1 MAETNKGQ
9 TNWEEAIDKGA
20 SLNRW
25 DAELLGPAMENYRDY
40 LCADDQRQFIKDLPS
55 LFTNGKRLSDYRAD
69 VNKQTEEDAGQ
80 AVLFDQ
86 TQFYKEVEAAMIEK
100 QTTARSPGFLKK
112 FINWLFRKRLP
123 KEVRKL
129 GDDKKLE
136 GTLQAIYEHY
146 DKIDEIN
153 ADIFYMKNNLSAL
166 EGNLVENVGT
176 PLEEKIRM
184 TINKQQTIIREAMT
198 ERAQVMKEKTN
209 PKEILSAELM
219 KAVRSALKKESK
231 IINEKFGNEI
241 ARLFRERQVL
251 INQTTMIGNESP
263 ESITKKLDLQS
274 KIEQTDIKLDEIKKD
289 LIKYKSKQPIFL
301 FERLVGVQSIPMVY
315 RFGQA
320 STLQFDYK
328 EEEKLQKQSN
338 T

>member
-1 MAETNKGQ
+1 MAETKNDNTEWK
-9 TNWEEAIDKGA
+9 EAVEKGA

-40 LCADDQRQFIKDLPS
+40 LGAEEQKKFITGLPN
-55 LFTNGKRLSDYRAD
+55 LFKNGKRLSDYRSAVD
-69 VNKQTEEDAGQ
+69 KRTEEEAGQ
-80 AVLFDQ
+80 AVWFDQ
-86 TQFYKEVEAAMIEK
+86 TQFYKEVETALMKK
-100 QTTARSPGFLKK
+100 QPSAKSPGLLKR
-112 FINWLFRKRLP
+112 FINWLFKKRLP

-136 GTLQAIYEHY
+136 ETLQAIYEHY

-153 ADIFYMKNNLSAL
+153 ADIFLMKNHLSAL
-166 EGNLVENVGT
+166 EGKLVENVGT
-176 PLEEKIRM
+176 PLEERIRA
-184 TINKQQTIIREAMT
+184 TINKQQNVIREAMT
-198 ERAQVMKEKTN
+198 ERAQVMKKNTH

-231 IINEKFGNEI
+231 AINEKFGNEI
-241 ARLFRERQVL
+241 ARLLRERQVL

-263 ESITKKLDLQS
+263 ESITKKLELQS
-274 KIEQTDIKLDEIKKD
+274 KIEQIDIKLDEIKKD
-289 LIKYKSKQPIFL
+289 LITYKSKRPLFL

-320 STLQFDYK
+320 STLEFDYK
-328 EEEKLQKQSN
+328 EEEERQKQSN